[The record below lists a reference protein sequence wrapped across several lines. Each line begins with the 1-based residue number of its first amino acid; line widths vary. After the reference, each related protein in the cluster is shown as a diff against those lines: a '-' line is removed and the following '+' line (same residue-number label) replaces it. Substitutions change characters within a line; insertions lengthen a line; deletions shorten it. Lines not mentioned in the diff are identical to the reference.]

1 MHLWQHVI
9 TDLVHLFL
17 PKAHLSQDKC
27 DYTTVTDLLGIF
39 FCNRQSS
46 VALNNGPVTDSFTYF
61 INLLW
66 LLIPPPQ
73 NYSCMSDSR
82 GENDKHTLSPESC
95 CTTKCLPVAGP
106 KALQLR
112 LFRQTARQQT
122 SQSVL
127 QPICLPSCF
136 PPYSLSKLAILAAV
150 GFHLLFTCHEAKN
163 VVSLHFCSQDNDWI
177 VQLKLVLLEPNCYFL
192 FLLGSKLQLCFIC
205 LNFCFWLNLV

>member
-1 MHLWQHVI
+1 
-9 TDLVHLFL
+9 
-17 PKAHLSQDKC
+17 
-27 DYTTVTDLLGIF
+27 
-39 FCNRQSS
+39 
-46 VALNNGPVTDSFTYF
+46 
-61 INLLW
+61 
-66 LLIPPPQ
+66 
-73 NYSCMSDSR
+73 MSDSR
-82 GENDKHTLSPESC
+82 GENDKHALSPESC
-95 CTTKCLPVAGP
+95 CTRPAARCLVDKMPSSGLVPGSGP

-127 QPICLPSCF
+127 QPVCLPSCF

-192 FLLGSKLQLCFIC
+192 FLLGSKLHMCFIC